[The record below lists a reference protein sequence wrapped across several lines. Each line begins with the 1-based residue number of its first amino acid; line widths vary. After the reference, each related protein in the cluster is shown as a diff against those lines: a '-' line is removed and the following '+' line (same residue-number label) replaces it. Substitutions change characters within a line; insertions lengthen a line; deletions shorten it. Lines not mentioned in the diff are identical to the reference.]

1 MPTATLS
8 RPAHLLP
15 TAQERR
21 QADRRECP
29 IERNAT
35 GATLDVD
42 DLRAMCGGEDPWAI
56 VERSA
61 RQGEP
66 AMGVAS

>member
-1 MPTATLS
+1 MATTTLS

-21 QADRRECP
+21 QADQRECP
-29 IERNAT
+29 IEIHAV

-61 RQGEP
+61 RQDGP